1 MLVETERRELSEQLI
16 KIEKNKEKQRKLSL
30 LRPNSKPNSRAQ
42 SCVNSPRNVLLSS
55 DSGKNILIDKF
66 EKFEKFEKLE
76 KFDFQIQS
84 EKKAALRNQ
93 SRKSSRVQNNLT
105 LFYDDRDYYGNQ
117 LGGNNCSDVAATL
130 TKTENRGILGRINSR
145 TFNRSRPP
153 SPTPSVLVEA
163 LQTLVLN
170 KIPSDGSVKTKK
182 KIANKFS
189 NSSRDSGRN
198 TDFENLSDDDKS
210 KDENEEEEEDGD
222 EDEGEDGSVDGSLG
236 EFSAVSFCLPSANTF
251 TAATGE
257 NYSVFISLSPIDSLF
272 LSS

>member
-66 EKFEKFEKLE
+66 EKFEKLE

-93 SRKSSRVQNNLT
+93 SRKSSRVQNDLT

-117 LGGNNCSDVAATL
+117 LGGNNSNDVAGTSM
-130 TKTENRGILGRINSR
+130 KTENRGILSRINSR